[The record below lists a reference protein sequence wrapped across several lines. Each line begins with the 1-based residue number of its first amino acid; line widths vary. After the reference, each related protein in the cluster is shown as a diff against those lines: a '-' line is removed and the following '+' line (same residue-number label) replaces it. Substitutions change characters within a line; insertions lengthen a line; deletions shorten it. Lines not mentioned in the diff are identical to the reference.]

1 MTQLIL
7 LRHGQ
12 SIWNRDKRFTG
23 WSDVALSPQ
32 GEQEAEQAGRLLKE
46 TGYTFD
52 ACFTSEL

>member
-12 SIWNRDKRFTG
+12 SIWNQDRRFTG

-32 GEQEAEQAGRLLKE
+32 GEQEAE
-46 TGYTFD
+46 
-52 ACFTSEL
+52 